1 MAGLFGQAAQ
11 TAEGRSGSQ
20 ISARRE
26 GEESGPDS
34 QIPWN
39 EPFCSVLF
47 SCTLLCLG
55 PEREKRRPVPLSPGG
70 LTSPQRE
77 DVKDVVGGMSPPPQ
91 GWVLQDEGGTEPNEK
106 LIWGESSGGRRD
118 LDRPAQGLEI
128 HPGAGQNTAR
138 LLGGS
143 LRLPLSTSG
152 KAE

>member
-1 MAGLFGQAAQ
+1 MTAGGSGVSSQEGLLHREEGSLSACENCSPWMAGLYGQAAQ
-11 TAEGRSGSQ
+11 TAEGWNGSQ
-20 ISARRE
+20 ISARQE

-77 DVKDVVGGMSPPPQ
+77 DVKDVVGGMSPHQ
-91 GWVLQDEGGTEPNEK
+91 RL
-106 LIWGESSGGRRD
+106 SAAGRR
-118 LDRPAQGLEI
+118 RHRTQ
-128 HPGAGQNTAR
+128 
-138 LLGGS
+138 
-143 LRLPLSTSG
+143 
-152 KAE
+152 